1 MFTEAQ
7 VAGILFAPIVLYCLL
22 GAIVFVPLRFVLGR
36 LRIFSAVWH
45 PALFELA
52 LYVIITGAIICLAA

>member
-7 VAGILFAPIVLYCLL
+7 LDGILFAPIVLYCLL
-22 GAIVFVPLRFVLGR
+22 GVIVFVPLRFVLGR

-52 LYVIITGAIICLAA
+52 LYMIITGAIIYLAA

>member
-7 VAGILFAPIVLYCLL
+7 LAGILFAPIVLYCLL
-22 GAIVFVPLRFVLGR
+22 AAIVFVPVRFVLGR
-36 LRIFSAVWH
+36 MHVFSAVWH

-52 LYVIITGAIICLAA
+52 LYLIITGAIVYLAA